1 LAKCKGGE
9 MDKNTIEELKNKILN
24 SNDCD
29 SLEVCRKNAEP
40 IAEKIVKSDLYK
52 LIEESS
58 N

>member
-1 LAKCKGGE
+1 